1 MDEESFAKKRRN
13 VDIDTAQAHYVSVQ
27 LKNVESFTSLLKSI
41 DPGWTDDT
49 GLRDKTVEKLK
60 SIMFGPTS
68 SNPEDVP
75 RISKKPR
82 VEIVEELPVLP
93 QEALPAPVLPR
104 EASPIPE
111 ASPASEALPI
121 PEALPAPVISR
132 DASPIPEASLASDL
146 QKALPIPE
154 ASPASNLP
162 EALPIPAASPA
173 SEALPI
179 PEALPAS
186 FLQEALPIPEASP
199 ASNLPE
205 ALPIPEA
212 SLASDLPEASP
223 IPEALPAPVISR
235 DASPIP
241 EDSLVL
247 SREASTIPILSRESS
262 QPASYAAGLFPNRS
276 LVQPPMPVGR
286 NGYILNMLRGVTGDD
301 ILVKAMKSFF
311 AEEFEACAKNF
322 ISFKELKGLFLLYV
336 GPSTPQAKSIFKHYC
351 KTLLIDQFPCAE
363 NKVRDNKKGYVNV
376 RRKLAH

>member
-60 SIMFGPTS
+60 SIMFGPAS

-82 VEIVEELPVLP
+82 VEIVGELPVLP

-154 ASPASNLP
+154 
-162 EALPIPAASPA
+162 ASPA

-247 SREASTIPILSRESS
+247 SREASTISILCSEPS
-262 QPASYAAGLFPNRS
+262 QPASYAAELFPDRS
-276 LVQPPMPVGR
+276 PVQPSVSSPSLARG
-286 NGYILNMLRGVTGDD
+286 NGYVLNMLRGASKKQSF
-301 ILVKAMKSFF
+301 INAMKSFF
-311 AEEFEACAKNF
+311 SEELEVYGGGIMSYKDLEALF
-322 ISFKELKGLFLLYV
+322 ILYV
-336 GPSTPQAKSIFKHYC
+336 GIDTPKVAKRFKFFC
-351 KTLLIDQFPCAE
+351 KAQLIEHFPLVVYKHHH
-363 NKVRDNKKGYVNV
+363 NDRSYINV
-376 RRKLAH
+376 RRKVAH